1 MLELLR
7 VCKQYRRGPQVL
19 RDISF
24 TIGTGEILSVL
35 GPSGCGKTTLLN
47 LILGVLEPTSGSIL
61 VDGEDVTAVPMRQR
75 GVSVVFQDFALFPN
89 LNAMENIAYGL
100 RNHKGASTQ
109 EEVDELIELLDL
121 KPHLN
126 KRISE
131 LSGGQKQ
138 RVAIAR
144 TLVLK
149 PRLLLMDEPLSA
161 LDGMIKES
169 IKELIRQIAR
179 KYKLTIVI
187 VTHDPEEALSLSDH
201 ILILHDS
208 RIAQFGTPQEILGSP
223 ADSFVEQFICR
234 QLYIKR
240 DNIMRLFGGI
250 AQKGGAGARADQGLA
265 QTEGPGDGDKE
276 GAA

>member
-7 VCKQYRRGPQVL
+7 VSKQFRHSKAPVL
-19 RDISF
+19 RDVSF
-24 TIGTGEILSVL
+24 TIGDGEILSVL

-47 LILGVLEPTSGSIL
+47 LILGVLEPSSGSIL
-61 VDGEDVTAVPMRQR
+61 LNGDDITAVSMRKR
-75 GVSVVFQDFALFPN
+75 GISVVFQDFALFPN
-89 LNAMENIAYGL
+89 LSAYQNIVYGL
-100 RNHKGASTQ
+100 HNHPDASGKT
-109 EEVDELIELLDL
+109 EVDELIELLDL
-121 KPHLN
+121 KPHLQ

-169 IKELIRQIAR
+169 IKALIRKIAQ
-179 KYKLTIVI
+179 KYRLTTII

-201 ILILHDS
+201 IMILHDS
-208 RIAQFGTPQEILGSP
+208 KVAQFGTPREILESP
-223 ADSFVEQFICR
+223 ADEFVERFICR

-240 DNIMRLFGGI
+240 DNIMKLFEGVS
-250 AQKGGAGARADQGLA
+250 AREVA
-265 QTEGPGDGDKE
+265 
-276 GAA
+276 